1 MFDDNTQKFLN
12 QQNNPRVKTNKV
24 VAGQKKEF
32 KVGGKATMGEYASYN
47 MESRNSI
54 GGIIKKELTK
64 KPEKS
69 KDAITVD
76 GRNSKRHERKVV

>member
-1 MFDDNTQKFLN
+1 
-12 QQNNPRVKTNKV
+12 
-24 VAGQKKEF
+24 
-32 KVGGKATMGEYASYN
+32 MGEYASYN